1 MFIDAAKRRFGSAP
15 HLITPDELRILP
27 DETSGSGYRLFCTTS
42 SDSSPGTANLVV
54 GGETWEEVH
63 QVGLELRQHEI
74 MGMQPEVLRQVSLRC
89 FNDMRTILLVHDKR
103 MLGIVRN
110 EAPRLVARKV
120 ITSAQAESLQR
131 GIVDTILPG
140 SLEMRNILQNSE
152 SSPTL
157 RNGYILKPIR
167 SGKGDGIV
175 FGDDITQKEWI
186 SILKKLSATEVP
198 IEEACVVQRRIVPRK
213 YDLLLKASTGMVR
226 YPLVGTYHVINKR
239 FLGLGGW
246 RASGGR
252 IVAVSSGGSWIC
264 SVVERE
270 DGENAGVSIFRHFV
284 DYFFKFTHYVGL

>member
-1 MFIDAAKRRFGSAP
+1 
-15 HLITPDELRILP
+15 
-27 DETSGSGYRLFCTTS
+27 
-42 SDSSPGTANLVV
+42 
-54 GGETWEEVH
+54 
-63 QVGLELRQHEI
+63 
-74 MGMQPEVLRQVSLRC
+74 MQPEVLRQVSLRC
-89 FNDMRTILLVHDKR
+89 FNDVRTILLVHDKR

-110 EAPRLVARKV
+110 EAPRLVARKF

-140 SLEMRNILQNSE
+140 SPEMRKILQNSE

-186 SILKKLSATEVP
+186 SILMKLSAAEVP
-198 IEEACVVQRRIVPRK
+198 LEEACVVQRRIVPRK

-239 FLGLGGW
+239 LLGLGGW

-264 SVVERE
+264 SMVERE
-270 DGENAGVSIFRHFV
+270 DREKAGVSIFKHLAA
-284 DYFFKFTHYVGL
+284 YFFKFTHYVGL

>member
-15 HLITPDELRILP
+15 RLITPDDLRILP

-42 SDSSPGTANLVV
+42 SDSSSGAATLVV

-120 ITSAQAESLQR
+120 ITSAQAESLKR

-140 SLEMRNILQNSE
+140 SPEMRNILQNSE

-167 SGKGDGIV
+167 SGKGDRIV
-175 FGDDITQKEWI
+175 FGDDITQREWI
-186 SILKKLSATEVP
+186 FILTKLSATGIPLED
-198 IEEACVVQRRIVPRK
+198 ACVVQRRIMPRK

-239 FLGLGGW
+239 LLGLGGW

-264 SVVERE
+264 SVVERKDRE
-270 DGENAGVSIFRHFV
+270 KAGVSIFKHFA
-284 DYFFKFTHYVGL
+284 DYSFKFTQHVGL